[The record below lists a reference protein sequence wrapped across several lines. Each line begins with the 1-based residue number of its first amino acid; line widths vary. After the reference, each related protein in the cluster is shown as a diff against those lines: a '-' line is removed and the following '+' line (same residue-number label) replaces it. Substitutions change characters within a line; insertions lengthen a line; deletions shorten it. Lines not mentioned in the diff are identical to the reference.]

1 MSPRHASIPADDA
14 WAVPAAAGSAP
25 LGSSRTATVAGES
38 IPSET
43 PTAETGPTPA
53 GSRVDTLPPLP
64 MWNPFSLWYS
74 DGWTVTK
81 RNLIKIKRSP
91 DMLVFAVIQPIMFV
105 LLFSQVYGGAIA
117 VAGSNYTQF
126 LMAGIFAQTV
136 VFGATFSG
144 AAMALDLKEG
154 IIDRFRSLPMNA
166 SAVLIGRTNGDLVLN
181 TISMV
186 IMMATGLAVGWRVNT
201 SPPEFLA
208 GVGLLLL
215 FGYAFSW
222 VMALLGMSVKS
233 PEVINNASFLIL
245 FPLTFV
251 SNAFVPSET
260 LPTVLRVFAE
270 WNPVSSLVQAVRQL
284 FGNLGTAPVPD
295 IWTMQNPIL
304 TVLIGITVMLL
315 VFVPLCIRKFA
326 SISSR

>member
-1 MSPRHASIPADDA
+1 MS
-14 WAVPAAAGSAP
+14 VAA
-25 LGSSRTATVAGES
+25 
-38 IPSET
+38 
-43 PTAETGPTPA
+43 
-53 GSRVDTLPPLP
+53 TLPA
-64 MWNPFSLWYS
+64 WNPLSMWYS

-105 LLFSQVYGGAIA
+105 LLFSQVYAGAIS
-117 VAGSNYTQF
+117 VQGTDYVQF

-136 VFGATFSG
+136 VFGSTFSG
-144 AAMALDLKEG
+144 SAMAQDLKEG
-154 IIDRFRSLPMNA
+154 IIDRFRSLPMSS
-166 SAVLIGRTNGDLVLN
+166 SAVLIGRTNSDLVLN

-186 IMMATGLAVGWRVNT
+186 IMMGTGLAVGWRVN
-201 SPPEFLA
+201 SSAPEFLA
-208 GVGLLLL
+208 GIGLLLL
-215 FGYAFSW
+215 FSYAFSW

-251 SNAFVPSET
+251 SNAFVPSDT
-260 LPTVLRVFAE
+260 LPTPLRIFAE
-270 WNPVSSLVQAVRQL
+270 WNPVSSLVQAARQL
-284 FGNLGTAPVPD
+284 FGNEGTAPVPD
-295 IWTMQNPIL
+295 IWTMQNPIA
-304 TVLIGITVMLL
+304 TVLIGISVMLL